1 MSQEVSQLAP
11 EALDEMT
18 GAPPIARRRG
28 RSLVVRELKTV
39 LRQSRSVQI
48 GLAIVVLLFLAGLL
62 APVLTPYSPIKID
75 LLNTLR
81 TPSWSHPMG
90 TDELGRDQLTRILYG
105 ARISMV
111 MGLLSVAIA
120 SILGAILGLVAGYT
134 GGVVDNLIMRCMDAL
149 LAFPGLLLAL
159 LIISALGPGLTKIL
173 IAFGIGGVPFYA
185 RLLRSMVLSIREREF
200 VEAAHALGASRMRVM
215 LRHVLPN
222 SISPLIIATSLAM
235 GLVIVGLAGL
245 GFLGL
250 GAQPPTPEW
259 GAMLSGSQ
267 ARFFTAPWLLITPGA
282 VILAAVVGYTLLG
295 DGLRDAL
302 DPRLRQSQ

>member
-1 MSQEVSQLAP
+1 MSSSELVQLELP
-11 EALDEMT
+11 DP
-18 GAPPIARRRG
+18 GAPPVVTRRPRRG
-28 RSLVVRELKTV
+28 RSLVARELWAV
-39 LRQSRSVQI
+39 VRRSRSVQF
-48 GLAIVVLLFLAGLL
+48 GLVLVVLLFLAGLL
-62 APVLTPYSPIKID
+62 APLLTPYSPIQID
-75 LLNTLR
+75 LGNTLQP
-81 TPSWSHPMG
+81 PSLAHPMG

-105 ARISMV
+105 ARISMI
-111 MGLLSVAIA
+111 MGVLAVAIA
-120 SILGAILGLVAGYT
+120 STFGALLGLVAGYA
-134 GGVVDNLIMRCMDAL
+134 GGFTDNLIMRGMDAL
-149 LAFPGLLLAL
+149 LAFPALLLAL
-159 LIISALGPGLTKIL
+159 LIISALGPGLGKVL

-185 RLLRSMVLSIREREF
+185 RLLRSMVVSIREREY
-200 VEAAHALGASRMRVM
+200 VEAARALGASPTRVM

-235 GLVIVGLAGL
+235 GVVIVGLAGL

-267 ARFFTAPWLLITPGA
+267 ARFFTAPWLLFTPGA
-282 VILAAVVGYTLLG
+282 MILLAVVGYTLLG